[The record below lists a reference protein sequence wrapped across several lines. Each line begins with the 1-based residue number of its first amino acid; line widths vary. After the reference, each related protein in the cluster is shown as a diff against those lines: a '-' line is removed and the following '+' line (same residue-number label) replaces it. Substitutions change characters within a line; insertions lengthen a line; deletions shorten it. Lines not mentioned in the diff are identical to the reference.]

1 MNTKTFI
8 LAGLIG
14 GIVNWLLGWLSY
26 GVILSDYFPLPN
38 ENNRSLTFLF
48 LGCLSLGFFLSYFYN
63 RWAQISTVSTGARA
77 GAFFGL
83 FLALSYGFFKMA
95 TKTTIT
101 TELFTLDVAF
111 SIGIIAVTGAV
122 VGGING
128 KIS

>member
-8 LAGLIG
+8 LAGFVG
-14 GIVNWLLGWLSY
+14 GIVCWLLGWLSY
-26 GVILSDYFPLPN
+26 GIILADYFPQPN
-38 ENNRSLTFLF
+38 ENTRSLTYIF
-48 LGCLSLGFFLSYFYN
+48 LGCLSLGFFMSYFYN
-63 RWAQISTVSTGARA
+63 RWAQISTVATGARA

-95 TKTTIT
+95 LQTAIT

-111 SIGIIAVTGAV
+111 SIGITAVTGAC

-128 KIS
+128 KTS

>member
-8 LAGLIG
+8 VAGLIG

-26 GVILSDYFPLPN
+26 GIILADYFPQPN
-38 ENNRSLTFLF
+38 ASLRSLAYVF
-48 LGCLSLGFFLSYFYN
+48 LGCLTLGFFLSYFYN
-63 RWAQISTVSTGARA
+63 RWAQISTISTGARA

-83 FLALSYGFFKMA
+83 FLALAYGFFKMA
-95 TKTTIT
+95 MQAPIT
-101 TELFTLDVAF
+101 TELFTLDVAIT
-111 SIGIIAVTGAV
+111 IGITAVTGAV

>member
-26 GVILSDYFPLPN
+26 GIILADYFPQPN
-38 ENNRSLTFLF
+38 ENASSMIFIL
-48 LGCLSLGFFLSYFYN
+48 LGCLSLGFFISYFYN
-63 RWAQISTVSTGARA
+63 RWAQISTISTGARA

-95 TKTTIT
+95 MGTSMT
-101 TELFTLDVAF
+101 TEFFTLDIAI
-111 SIGIIAVTGAV
+111 SIGMTAVTGAV